1 MFFGKKEFCPL
12 CQKKIGL
19 LKNRTSD
26 GVAIC
31 MNCSMYLDV
40 DLELIKLRPLSDVAA
55 RAAQRAR
62 NKELFNAFHVSREVR
77 AAGMYFRED
86 EKQELWYVSRE
97 KKPVN
102 PTLYRYDEIVS
113 FELKEN
119 GNAITSGG
127 LGRAVV
133 GGVLFGGAGA
143 VVGAVTGGKTTKQK
157 LTSIDISI
165 SLSNSWRNLIEVN
178 FLRNGETCKSGG
190 FFHGVHMQEAKALM
204 AFLSSMT
211 GRVKKSQPVTP
222 PAAVSAA
229 DELIKFK
236 ELLDKG
242 IITEDEFQKKKKE
255 LLGL

>member
-1 MFFGKKEFCPL
+1 MLFGKKEFCPL
-12 CQKKIGL
+12 CGQKIGFQ
-19 LKNRTSD
+19 KSRTCD

-40 DLELIKLRPLSDVAA
+40 DLELIKLRPLSDVVD
-55 RAAQRAR
+55 RATQRAR
-62 NKELFNAFHVSREVR
+62 NKDLFNSFKVSREVK
-77 AAGMYFRED
+77 AGGTFFRED
-86 EKQELWYVSRE
+86 EKQKLWYVSRE

-102 PTLYRYDEIVS
+102 PTLYRYDEIVT

-143 VVGAVTGGKTTKQK
+143 VVGAVTGGKITKQK
-157 LTSIDISI
+157 LTSIDVSI
-165 SLSNSWRNLIEVN
+165 TLSNSWRNLIEVK

-190 FFHGVHMQEAKALM
+190 FFYGVHMQEAKALL
-204 AFLSSMT
+204 AFLSSMS
-211 GRVKKSQPVTP
+211 GRVKQPL
-222 PAAVSAA
+222 PAASISAA

-242 IITEDEFQKKKKE
+242 IITEDEFRKKKIE
-255 LLGL
+255 LMGL

>member
-1 MFFGKKEFCPL
+1 MLFGKKEFCPL

-19 LKNRTSD
+19 LKYRTCD

-40 DLELIKLRPLSDVAA
+40 DLELIKLRSLSDVAA

-62 NKELFNAFHVSREVR
+62 NKELFASFRVSREVK
-77 AAGMYFRED
+77 AAGMFFRED
-86 EKQELWYVSRE
+86 EKLKLWYVSRE

-165 SLSNSWRNLIEVN
+165 TLSNSWRNLIEVK

-190 FFHGVHMQEAKALM
+190 FFHGVHMQEAKALL
-204 AFLSSMT
+204 AFLASMT
-211 GRVKKSQPVTP
+211 SRVKESP
-222 PAAVSAA
+222 PAVSLSAA

-242 IITEDEFQKKKKE
+242 IITEDEFLKKKNE
-255 LLGL
+255 LRGL